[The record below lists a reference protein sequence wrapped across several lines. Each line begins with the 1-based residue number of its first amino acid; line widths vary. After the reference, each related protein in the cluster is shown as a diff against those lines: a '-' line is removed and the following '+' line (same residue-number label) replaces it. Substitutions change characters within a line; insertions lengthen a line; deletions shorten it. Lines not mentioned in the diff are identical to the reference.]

1 MEQDCESMIS
11 YWTHGRVAP
20 PVISIVVIHE
30 GPISLTLEEDEIT
43 AELSD
48 DAGLVVIAG
57 EESIEITQ
65 DATELTVELSVD
77 SDITVEVDDGH
88 Q

>member
-11 YWTHGRVAP
+11 YWTHGRIAP
-20 PVISIVVIHE
+20 SAIPIVVIHE
-30 GPISLTLEEDEIT
+30 GPISLALEEGEVRI
-43 AELSD
+43 ELAN
-48 DAGLVVIAG
+48 DAGLVVVAG